1 MNPGIAYGMAT
12 SGGSGGCTT
21 TGAASRKFYSNPA
34 IRERLVQL
42 CPLAYRPVYRE
53 ILANSELRLLS
64 QPNFL
69 SIASILYTLQLTL
82 SRCSP
87 AEAHLL

>member
-21 TGAASRKFYSNPA
+21 TWAASRKFYSNPA

-42 CPLAYRPVYRE
+42 CPLAYRPMYRE

-64 QPNFL
+64 QTHFVQLHL
-69 SIASILYTLQLTL
+69 SCIL
-82 SRCSP
+82 
-87 AEAHLL
+87 